1 MMMVCAFNV
10 TKSKTDDNT
19 INTRPSLRISYY
31 NEGHYNKN
39 WKIHASQLTDSD
51 NITTT

>member
-1 MMMVCAFNV
+1 MMMVCAFNM

-19 INTRPSLRISYY
+19 INTMYSLY
-31 NEGHYNKN
+31 EGHYNKN

-51 NITTT
+51 NI